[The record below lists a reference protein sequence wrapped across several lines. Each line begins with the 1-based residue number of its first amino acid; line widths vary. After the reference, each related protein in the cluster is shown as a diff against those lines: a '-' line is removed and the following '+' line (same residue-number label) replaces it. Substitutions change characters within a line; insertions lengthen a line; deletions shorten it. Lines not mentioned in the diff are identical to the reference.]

1 MSNVQSPSMSDFY
14 YLIKS
19 TDIDRA
25 KRVKAWK
32 ITQNTFPHPICAVCG
47 THCTSFDYRPSTTQN
62 TAFKKTKRWRDKLKM
77 DKKFFENMV
86 IQES

>member
-1 MSNVQSPSMSDFY
+1 MSDFY

-32 ITQNTFPHPICAVCG
+32 ITQNTHPHPICYVCG
-47 THCTSFDYRPSTTQN
+47 KHCKSFDFRPGTTYN
-62 TAFKKTKRWRDKLKM
+62 KAFKRTKRWRKKVKM
-77 DKKFFENMV
+77 YKKFFEYLI
-86 IQES
+86 IQEI